1 MIEVKNLWKYYG
13 SFCAVES
20 FNLEVRPGEIFGL
33 LGANGAG
40 KSTVIKSI
48 VGLTRHDKGAIS
60 ICGLD
65 ADNYS
70 VEAKAKMGYLPENP
84 SYYGKLTGREFL
96 NLAAANYPVEAKAKM
111 GYLPENP
118 SYYGKLTGREFLNLA
133 AALRGKGADKI
144 PELAERFGIR
154 GMLDEQICRYSKGTA
169 QKVGVIQ
176 ALMHEPP
183 VLIMD
188 EPFTG
193 LDVPARVALKDIL
206 RRRAEKECAVL
217 LSMHEVEVAESLC
230 TKVGIMRSGKL
241 AICGSPGGVARAT
254 GARNLESAFMSLM
267 G

>member
-33 LGANGAG
+33 LGSNGAG

-48 VGLTRHDKGAIS
+48 IGLTRHDKGAIS

-65 ADNYS
+65 ADNYP
-70 VEAKAKMGYLPENP
+70 VEAKAKIGYLPENP
-84 SYYGKLTGREFL
+84 SYYGKLTGREL
-96 NLAAANYPVEAKAKM
+96 
-111 GYLPENP
+111 
-118 SYYGKLTGREFLNLA
+118 LNLA

-176 ALMHEPP
+176 ALMHESP
-183 VLIMD
+183 VLILD

-193 LDVPARVALKDIL
+193 LDISARVALKELL
-206 RRRAEKECAVL
+206 RRRAGDGCAVL

-230 TKVGIMRSGKL
+230 TKVGIMKKGKL
-241 AICGSPGGVARAT
+241 AICGTPSGVARAT
-254 GARNLESAFMSLM
+254 GASNLESAFMNLM

>member
-1 MIEVKNLWKYYG
+1 MIQIRNLWKYYG

-20 FNLEVRPGEIFGL
+20 FDLDIQSGEIFGL

-48 VGLTRHDKGAIS
+48 VGLTKHDKGAIS

-65 ADNYS
+65 AD
-70 VEAKAKMGYLPENP
+70 
-84 SYYGKLTGREFL
+84 
-96 NLAAANYPVEAKAKM
+96 NYPVEAKAKM

-118 SYYGKLTGREFLNLA
+118 SYYGRLTGKEFLNLA
-133 AALRGKGADKI
+133 AALRGKGEDNI
-144 PELAERFGIR
+144 LGLAQRFGVR

-169 QKVGVIQ
+169 QKVGLIQ

-183 VLIMD
+183 VLVMD

-193 LDVPARVALKDIL
+193 LDISARVALKETL
-206 RRRAEKECAVL
+206 RRRAEKGCAVL

-230 TKVGIMRSGKL
+230 TKVGIMKSGKL
-241 AICGSPGGVARAT
+241 AVCGAPSSVARAT
-254 GARNLESAFMSLM
+254 GARNLESAFMNLM